1 MVKNLGRTDRLIRF
15 VVAIVIGILLL
26 LGALHGAAAI
36 ILGILALILLVT
48 ALLGFCPL
56 YLLFKFS
63 TKKD

>member
-1 MVKNLGRTDRLIRF
+1 MVKNVGKTDRLIRL
-15 VVAIVIGILLL
+15 VVAVVIGILLL
-26 LGALHGAAAI
+26 LGVLQGAAAI